1 MKHASV
7 YGIQVLL
14 GHHESDFKAGTRAC
28 DWRPMSAP
36 YADVDLG
43 EPVFGPPAY
52 FGEAEAYQ
60 LMSGS
65 SATLPDCPLCAMFID
80 MACTEAGLTGGENV
94 EAS

>member
-28 DWRPMSAP
+28 DWGPMSAP
-36 YADVDLG
+36 PVDLLG
-43 EPVFGPPAY
+43 EPAFGTAAY
-52 FGEAEAYQ
+52 FGEGEAYQ

-65 SATLPDCPLCAMFID
+65 SAILPDCPLCAMFID